1 MDLSDVLADDVSNQE
16 QGQAAYSRRSQNW
29 KKTAAVDAD
38 VAAVVNLDGL

>member
-1 MDLSDVLADDVSNQE
+1 MTFLTGNKVERPILGDP
-16 QGQAAYSRRSQNW
+16 RNW